1 MLIFDNS
8 SFYDSY
14 ILSLILSISLRQIFQ
29 INLYWSEYLKA
40 KRESP
45 IPIHTIRWIIEVN
58 RVTLYRPGTLPLRNK
73 GRMMRLQIM
82 ILSLIC
88 GGVSTLRGH
97 RGIILPHGVK
107 LIPPDSPREWG
118 ILQVKRRSTPP
129 FTPFMSYRISDMMC
143 QLVRT

>member
-45 IPIHTIRWIIEVN
+45 IPIHTIR
-58 RVTLYRPGTLPLRNK
+58 
-73 GRMMRLQIM
+73 
-82 ILSLIC
+82 
-88 GGVSTLRGH
+88 
-97 RGIILPHGVK
+97 
-107 LIPPDSPREWG
+107 
-118 ILQVKRRSTPP
+118 
-129 FTPFMSYRISDMMC
+129 
-143 QLVRT
+143 